1 MIKKMIFAVVPMML
15 LATVA
20 MAEDSLLKGL
30 DLGDIQDAEISI
42 DAASLDVDFDKLAD
56 NVDGDEAIEACF
68 RSFGYGYGGYG
79 YGGYG
84 YGYGGYGYG
93 CYRPCYNYC
102 YNSYYCYRPV
112 VYYNTCYTP
121 CYTSYWGCY

>member
-1 MIKKMIFAVVPMML
+1 MIKKMIFAVVPMIL

-30 DLGDIQDAEISI
+30 DLGDIQDADISI

-68 RSFGYGYGGYG
+68 RSFGYCGYNYG
-79 YGGYG
+79 CGYG
-84 YGYGGYGYG
+84 YGYNYGCYNYNY
-93 CYRPCYNYC
+93 CYRPCYTT
-102 YNSYYCYRPV
+102 YYCYRPV
-112 VYYNTCYTP
+112 VYYTPCYTP